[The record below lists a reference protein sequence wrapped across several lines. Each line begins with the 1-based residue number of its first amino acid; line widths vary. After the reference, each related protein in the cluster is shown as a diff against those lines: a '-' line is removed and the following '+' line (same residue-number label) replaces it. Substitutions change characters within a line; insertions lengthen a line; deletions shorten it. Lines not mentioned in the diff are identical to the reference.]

1 MIGKIVKCFTFVD
14 SMKRIVITLVAI
26 CISVAT
32 FSQQKSTAAQMPAN
46 VAYYEQNLNLTQR
59 DGRSN
64 NHAPTFFIY
73 PDSKLDE
80 AGAKKLVED
89 LDMKD
94 VLVENHVKVFVINPI
109 GERYDNIADFEGF
122 KEVFN
127 KARSGNLKVIGIG
140 NGATFVN
147 TAIAPTD
154 AAGHIAGILSIDGK
168 PGITPDSSWGV
179 PAYIAGK
186 KAAKAAKPY
195 IAMNKG
201 VRCGS
206 KYVNEDEELLAVIVD
221 ESSSIS
227 LAGTFDK
234 AWDELFSKN
243 LRFNNYKH
251 THYNGAKFGEYGPYE
266 LEPYTVHESLGI
278 KRELVIMEQKKGL
291 PWLWYEYWPEELMS
305 GAPAGSVPVMV
316 LLHGNT
322 NDPRTQ
328 AETSGFIQ
336 VAGKERF
343 FIVEMEWQGSKDYG
357 AMGYDGIE
365 KVINILLEKY
375 PQLDPSRIYAQGLSA
390 GAITATALGICKSYL
405 FAGVGG
411 YGGGIYTGA
420 KTGRF
425 SYLPGL
431 WAEATQKRGFVEMP
445 YCSIIGTADQ
455 VVPFYT
461 PSDYKGNSYVNAW
474 NTYQQ
479 LNGIEVT
486 SELDFTSDT
495 LLGLNLADRQTI
507 TTNKGNGIK
516 AVTGYFYKGEMP
528 LIKIVAVV
536 DYGHWNFM
544 PGAQMMWDFF
554 KMFSRDPETKKLIYH
569 GEL

>member
-1 MIGKIVKCFTFVD
+1 
-14 SMKRIVITLVAI
+14 MKRIVITLVAI

-32 FSQQKSTAAQMPAN
+32 FSQQKGTAAQMPAN

-89 LDMKD
+89 LDMRD

-109 GERYDNIADFEGF
+109 GENYDNSADFEGF

-227 LAGTFDK
+227 LAGIFDK

-251 THYNGAKFGEYGPYE
+251 THYNGAKFVEY
-266 LEPYTVHESLGI
+266 
-278 KRELVIMEQKKGL
+278 
-291 PWLWYEYWPEELMS
+291 
-305 GAPAGSVPVMV
+305 
-316 LLHGNT
+316 
-322 NDPRTQ
+322 
-328 AETSGFIQ
+328 
-336 VAGKERF
+336 
-343 FIVEMEWQGSKDYG
+343 
-357 AMGYDGIE
+357 
-365 KVINILLEKY
+365 
-375 PQLDPSRIYAQGLSA
+375 
-390 GAITATALGICKSYL
+390 
-405 FAGVGG
+405 
-411 YGGGIYTGA
+411 
-420 KTGRF
+420 
-425 SYLPGL
+425 
-431 WAEATQKRGFVEMP
+431 
-445 YCSIIGTADQ
+445 
-455 VVPFYT
+455 
-461 PSDYKGNSYVNAW
+461 
-474 NTYQQ
+474 
-479 LNGIEVT
+479 
-486 SELDFTSDT
+486 
-495 LLGLNLADRQTI
+495 
-507 TTNKGNGIK
+507 
-516 AVTGYFYKGEMP
+516 
-528 LIKIVAVV
+528 
-536 DYGHWNFM
+536 
-544 PGAQMMWDFF
+544 
-554 KMFSRDPETKKLIYH
+554 
-569 GEL
+569 

>member
-1 MIGKIVKCFTFVD
+1 
-14 SMKRIVITLVAI
+14 MKRIVITLVAI

-32 FSQQKSTAAQMPAN
+32 FSQQKGTAAQMPAN

-89 LDMKD
+89 LDMRD

-109 GERYDNIADFEGF
+109 GENYDNSADFEGF

-227 LAGTFDK
+227 LAGIFDK

-365 KVINILLEKY
+365 KVINILIEKY

-461 PSDYKGNSYVNAW
+461 PNDYKGNSYVNAW

-486 SELDFTSDT
+486 SELDFASDT

-544 PGAQMMWDFF
+544 PGAQMMWDYF
-554 KMFSRDPETKKLIYH
+554 KMFSRDPQTKKLIYH
-569 GEL
+569 GEPILKR

>member
-1 MIGKIVKCFTFVD
+1 MRRIITAFIG
-14 SMKRIVITLVAI
+14 I
-26 CISVAT
+26 CLAL
-32 FSQQKSTAAQMPAN
+32 AAFAQSGPQMPGN
-46 VAYYEQNLNLTQR
+46 VAYFEQNLNLEQR

-73 PDSKLDE
+73 PHSKLDE
-80 AGAKKLVED
+80 SSAKRLVDE

-109 GERYDNIADFEGF
+109 GEKYDNIADFEGF

-147 TAIAPTD
+147 TAIAPSD

-168 PGITPDSSWGV
+168 PGFTPDSSWGV

-186 KAAKAAKPY
+186 KAAKVAKPY

-206 KYVNEDEELLAVIVD
+206 KYVNGEEELLAVIVD
-221 ESSSIS
+221 ETSGAS
-227 LAGTFDK
+227 LAETFDK
-234 AWDELFSKN
+234 AWEELFSKN

-251 THYNGAKFGEYGPYE
+251 THYNGANFGEYGPYE

-278 KRELVIMEQKKGL
+278 KREVVVLEQKKGL
-291 PWLWYEYWPEELMS
+291 PWLWYEYWPEELIE

-365 KVINILLEKY
+365 KVVNILLDKY

-431 WAEATQKRGFVEMP
+431 WAEATQKRGFMEMP

-461 PSDYKGNSYVNAW
+461 PRDYKGNSYVNAW

-486 SELDFTSDT
+486 SELDFASDT

-507 TTNKGNGIK
+507 ITNKGNGIK

-544 PGAQMMWDFF
+544 PGAQMMWDYF
-554 KMFSRDPETKKLIYH
+554 KMFSRDPQTKKLIFHHAPFYKNNI
-569 GEL
+569 LN

>member
-1 MIGKIVKCFTFVD
+1 
-14 SMKRIVITLVAI
+14 MKRIVITLVAI

-32 FSQQKSTAAQMPAN
+32 FSQEKGTAAQMPAN

-80 AGAKKLVED
+80 DGAKKLVED

-109 GERYDNIADFEGF
+109 GEKYDNSADFEGF

-127 KARSGNLKVIGIG
+127 KDRSGNLKVIGIG

-486 SELDFTSDT
+486 SELDFASDT
-495 LLGLNLADRQTI
+495 LLGLNLANRQTI
-507 TTNKGNGIK
+507 VTNKGNGIK
-516 AVTGYFYKGEMP
+516 AITGYFYKGEMP

-544 PGAQMMWDFF
+544 PGAQMMWDYF
-554 KMFSRDPETKKLIYH
+554 KMFSRDPQTKKLIYH
-569 GEL
+569 GVWSNQK

>member
-1 MIGKIVKCFTFVD
+1 
-14 SMKRIVITLVAI
+14 MKRIVITLVAI

-32 FSQQKSTAAQMPAN
+32 FSQQKGTAAQMPAN
-46 VAYYEQNLNLTQR
+46 VAYYEQNLNLIQR

-291 PWLWYEYWPEELMS
+291 PWLWYEYWPEELIE
-305 GAPAGSVPVMV
+305 GAPAHSVPVMV

-445 YCSIIGTADQ
+445 YCSIIGPADQ

>member
-1 MIGKIVKCFTFVD
+1 
-14 SMKRIVITLVAI
+14 MKRIVITLVAI

-32 FSQQKSTAAQMPAN
+32 FSQQKGTAAQMPAN
-46 VAYYEQNLNLTQR
+46 VAYYEQNLNLIQR

-291 PWLWYEYWPEELMS
+291 PWLWYEYWPEELIE
-305 GAPAGSVPVMV
+305 GAPAHSVPVMV

>member
-1 MIGKIVKCFTFVD
+1 MR
-14 SMKRIVITLVAI
+14 RIITAFIAI
-26 CISVAT
+26 FLALAT
-32 FSQQKSTAAQMPAN
+32 FAQSGSQMPAN
-46 VAYYEQNLNLTQR
+46 VVYYEYNLNLQQR

-73 PDSKLDE
+73 PHSKLDE
-80 AGAKKLVED
+80 ASAKRLVDE
-89 LDMKD
+89 LDMRD

-109 GERYDNIADFEGF
+109 GEKYNNAADFEGF

-147 TAIAPTD
+147 TAIATTD

-168 PGITPDSSWGV
+168 PGKTPAQSWGV

-186 KAAKAAKPY
+186 NAIKAAKPY
-195 IAMNKG
+195 ISMNKG
-201 VRCGS
+201 EKQGF
-206 KYVNEDEELLAVIVD
+206 KYVNADEELLAVIVD
-221 ESSSIS
+221 ETSGAD
-227 LAGTFDK
+227 LAQTFDK

-243 LRFNNYKH
+243 LRFNNYRH

-278 KRELVIMEQKKGL
+278 KRKLVIMEQKKGL

-305 GAPAGSVPVMV
+305 GAPAASVPVMV

-486 SELDFTSDT
+486 SELDFSSDT
-495 LLGLNLADRQTI
+495 LLGLNLANRQTI

-516 AVTGYFYKGEMP
+516 AVTGYFYKEEKP

-544 PGAQMMWDFF
+544 PGAQLMWDYF

-569 GEL
+569 GEQ

>member
-1 MIGKIVKCFTFVD
+1 
-14 SMKRIVITLVAI
+14 MKRIITAFIAI
-26 CISVAT
+26 CLA
-32 FSQQKSTAAQMPAN
+32 FAAFAQSGTQMPAN
-46 VAYYEQNLNLTQR
+46 VAYYEYNLNLQQR

-89 LDMKD
+89 LDMRD

-147 TAIAPTD
+147 AAIAPTD

-227 LAGTFDK
+227 LAGIFDK

-461 PSDYKGNSYVNAW
+461 PNDYKGNSYVNAW

-486 SELDFTSDT
+486 SELDFASDT
-495 LLGLNLADRQTI
+495 LLGLNLANRQTI

-516 AVTGYFYKGEMP
+516 AVTGYFNKGEMP

-554 KMFSRDPETKKLIYH
+554 KMFSRDPQTKKLIYH
-569 GEL
+569 GEPILKR

>member
-1 MIGKIVKCFTFVD
+1 MKKIILAFIAACF
-14 SMKRIVITLVAI
+14 SI
-26 CISVAT
+26 AT
-32 FSQQKSTAAQMPAN
+32 FAQQKSATVHMPAN
-46 VAYYEQNLNLTQR
+46 VIYYEYNLDLQQR

-73 PDSKLDE
+73 PHIKLDE
-80 AGAKKLVED
+80 AGAKRLVEEME
-89 LDMKD
+89 MKD
-94 VLVENHVKVFVINPI
+94 VLVENHVKVYVINPI
-109 GERYDNIADFEGF
+109 GEKYNNETDFEGF

-127 KARSGNLKVIGIG
+127 KASSGNLKVIGIG

-147 TAIAPTD
+147 TAIASTD

-168 PGITPDSSWGV
+168 PGKNPAQSWGV

-186 KAAKAAKPY
+186 NAVRVAKPY

-201 VRCGS
+201 VQCGS
-206 KYVNEDEELLAVIVD
+206 KYVNEEEELLSVIVD
-221 ESSSIS
+221 ENSNAT
-227 LAGTFDK
+227 LAQTFDK

-266 LEPYTVHESLGI
+266 LEPYTVHEFLGI

-291 PWLWYEYWPEELMS
+291 PWLWYEYWPEELIE
-305 GAPAGSVPVMV
+305 GAQAGSVPVMV

-445 YCSIIGTADQ
+445 YCSIIGTADK

-461 PSDYKGNSYVNAW
+461 PDDYKGNSYVNAW

-479 LNGIEVT
+479 LNGIDVT
-486 SELDFTSDT
+486 SELDFSSDT
-495 LLGLNLADRQTI
+495 LLGLNLANRKTI
-507 TTNKGNGIK
+507 VTNKGNGIK
-516 AVTGYFYKGEMP
+516 AVTGYFYKGEKP

-544 PGAQMMWDFF
+544 PGAQMMWDYF
-554 KMFSRDPETKKLIYH
+554 KMFSRDPQTKKLIYH
-569 GEL
+569 GVWSNQK

>member
-1 MIGKIVKCFTFVD
+1 MR
-14 SMKRIVITLVAI
+14 RIITAFIAI
-26 CISVAT
+26 FLALAT
-32 FSQQKSTAAQMPAN
+32 FAQSGSQMPAN
-46 VAYYEQNLNLTQR
+46 VVYYEYNLNLQQR

-73 PDSKLDE
+73 PHSKLDE
-80 AGAKKLVED
+80 ASAKRLVDE

-109 GERYDNIADFEGF
+109 GEKYNNAADFEGF

-147 TAIAPTD
+147 TAIATTD

-168 PGITPDSSWGV
+168 PGKTPAQSWGV

-186 KAAKAAKPY
+186 NAIKAAKPY
-195 IAMNKG
+195 ISMNKG
-201 VRCGS
+201 EKQGF
-206 KYVNEDEELLAVIVD
+206 KYVNADEELLAVIVD
-221 ESSSIS
+221 ETSGAD
-227 LAGTFDK
+227 LAQTFDK

-243 LRFNNYKH
+243 LRFNNYRH

-278 KRELVIMEQKKGL
+278 KRKLVIMEQKKGL

-305 GAPAGSVPVMV
+305 GAPAASVPVMV

-486 SELDFTSDT
+486 SELDFSSDT
-495 LLGLNLADRQTI
+495 LLGLNLANRQTI

-516 AVTGYFYKGEMP
+516 AVTGYFYKEEKP

-544 PGAQMMWDFF
+544 PGAQLMWDYF

-569 GEL
+569 GEQ

>member
-1 MIGKIVKCFTFVD
+1 
-14 SMKRIVITLVAI
+14 MKRIVITLVAI

-32 FSQQKSTAAQMPAN
+32 FSQQKGTAAQMPAN

-89 LDMKD
+89 LDMRD

-109 GERYDNIADFEGF
+109 GENYDNSADFEGF

-206 KYVNEDEELLAVIVD
+206 KYVNEEEELLAVIVD
-221 ESSSIS
+221 ETSGAT
-227 LAGTFDK
+227 LAQIFDK
-234 AWDELFSKN
+234 AWEELFSKN

-461 PSDYKGNSYVNAW
+461 PNDYKGNSYVNAW

-486 SELDFTSDT
+486 SELDFASDT

-569 GEL
+569 GEPILKR

>member
-1 MIGKIVKCFTFVD
+1 M
-14 SMKRIVITLVAI
+14 TLA
-26 CISVAT
+26 AYA
-32 FSQQKSTAAQMPAN
+32 QQNSAKHMPAN
-46 VAYYEQNLNLTQR
+46 VAYYEQNLNLEQR

-64 NHAPTFFIY
+64 NHAPTLFIY
-73 PDSKLDE
+73 PNSKLDE
-80 AGAKKLVED
+80 DGAKRLVNE

-109 GERYDNIADFEGF
+109 GEKYNNVADFEGF

-127 KARSGNLKVIGIG
+127 KDRSGNLKVIGIG

-147 TAIAPTD
+147 TAIAPSD
-154 AAGHIAGILSIDGK
+154 AAWHIAGILTIDGK
-168 PGITPDSSWGV
+168 PGKVPAQSWGV
-179 PAYIAGK
+179 PAYLAGK
-186 KAAKAAKPY
+186 NASRIAKAY
-195 IAMNKG
+195 IAMNKAVKRG
-201 VRCGS
+201 DI
-206 KYVNEDEELLAVIVD
+206 YMNEDEELLTVIVD
-221 ESSSIS
+221 ETSDAS
-227 LAGTFDK
+227 LAETFDK
-234 AWDELFSKN
+234 AWAELFSKN

-266 LEPYTVHESLGI
+266 LEPYTVHQSLGI
-278 KRELVIMEQKKGL
+278 KREMVVLEQKKGL
-291 PWLWYEYWPEELMS
+291 PWLWYEYWPEELID
-305 GAPAGSVPVMV
+305 GAQAGSVPVMV

-425 SYLPGL
+425 SYFPGL
-431 WAEATQKRGFVEMP
+431 WAEATQKRDFVEMP

-461 PSDYKGNSYVNAW
+461 PSNYKGNSYVNAW

-486 SELDFTSDT
+486 AELDFASDT

-544 PGAQMMWDFF
+544 PGAQMMWDYF
-554 KMFSRDPETKKLIYH
+554 KMFAKSLQF
-569 GEL
+569 